1 MKRNLYLGTENKR
14 ESCVWCTPVI
24 SGLERRKRGLKLKG
38 IHHWPQQDMTSI
50 GYMRPW
56 RKGVG
61 EEKQGREGKENRAGD
76 LNHGRMSPNIVKN
89 LRTGR
94 SGL

>member
-1 MKRNLYLGTENKR
+1 MGSEAQGHPSLATAG
-14 ESCVWCTPVI
+14 
-24 SGLERRKRGLKLKG
+24 RGQ
-38 IHHWPQQDMTSI
+38 HS
-50 GYMRPW
+50 YMRPW

-61 EEKQGREGKENRAGD
+61 EEKQGREGKERCAGD
-76 LNHGRMSPNIVKN
+76 LNHGSMSPNIVKN